1 MSLYIDKKYIS
12 LLAPKLDRFKQ
23 KSEFLWNFRCP
34 ICGDSSKNK
43 LKMRG
48 YIYRRKSDLFFTCHN
63 CGSGLSF
70 GNLLKTV
77 DRSLYSAYQMERYKD
92 SNGGNT
98 AKPDF
103 SLAKQKPVF
112 NIEKKICVGDFIP
125 SIESLDD
132 KHAAKRYIIDR
143 RIPKDKWSQL
153 YYAEDF
159 EDFVKKIH
167 PEYDKSL
174 YAEPRLVIPFYD
186 EKNIL
191 LGFQGRAL
199 VNSKVKYI
207 TIKLSD
213 DNPKVFGL
221 NTIDKTKKIYVVEGP
236 IDSLFLQNSIAMMDA
251 SLYTAISSVGNYDY
265 VFVYDNEPRN
275 KEVINHMKKT
285 IDLGK
290 NVCIWPKHIIAKD
303 INEMVRVGNTPSS
316 IQSIIDSNTFSG
328 LKATMQLATW
338 NKV

>member
-12 LLAPKLDRFKQ
+12 LLAPKLEKFRQ
-23 KSEFLWNFRCP
+23 KSEYLWNFRCP
-34 ICGDSSKNK
+34 VCGDSQKNK

-63 CGSGLSF
+63 CGTGHSF
-70 GNLLKTV
+70 GNLLKLV
-77 DRSLYSAYQMERYKD
+77 DRSLYSQYQMERFQNE
-92 SNGGNT
+92 SSGNT

-103 SLAKQKPVF
+103 SIFTEKPVF
-112 NIEKKICVGDFIP
+112 VKKKSIDLP
-125 SIESLDD
+125 SIESLDIT
-132 KHAAKRYIIDR
+132 HAAKGYVKDR
-143 RIPKDKWSQL
+143 RIPKECWSEL

-159 EDFVKKIH
+159 ELFVKEIL
-167 PEYDKSL
+167 PDYDKKL

-213 DNPKVFGL
+213 DNTKVYGL
-221 NTIDKTKKIYVVEGP
+221 NKLDKSKKIYVVEGP
-236 IDSLFLQNSIAMMDA
+236 IDSLFLQNSLATMDA
-251 SLYTAISSVGNYDY
+251 SLYNVVSSVGNLNYT
-265 VFVYDNEPRN
+265 FIYDNEPRN
-275 KEVINHMKKT
+275 KDVAKHMQKT

-290 NVCIWPKHIIAKD
+290 DICVWPKLVESCKD
-303 INEMVRVGNTPSS
+303 INEMVIKRGYSPS
-316 IQSIIDSNTFSG
+316 ILQGIIDNHTYNG
-328 LKATMQLATW
+328 LRAKLEFENW
-338 NKV
+338 RKI